1 MPGSV
6 GTRGTGGRGLPAA
19 APGRASAMLGGGS
32 VLRAADVD
40 VGQARERRRQR
51 RLTRLAV
58 VLWVTTLAVWWRVL
72 TGGSLNPLDGLR
84 LGPTPCCGSRRC

>member
-1 MPGSV
+1 MQGSV
-6 GTRGTGGRGLPAA
+6 
-19 APGRASAMLGGGS
+19 RALGGGS

-58 VLWVTTLAVWWRVL
+58 VLGRPPWRSG
-72 TGGSLNPLDGLR
+72 GGS
-84 LGPTPCCGSRRC
+84 